1 MRVGVS
7 LAPLLVLNCWRGT
20 RAANPMSKAQKLELG
35 LFYAAITL
43 SGAVYAFY
51 ELHQIDRLVHAL
63 EELMPPFIFL
73 VFVLVI
79 CGLFRMAASVLRG
92 ISCVCQAA
100 HATLYANYGAL
111 RF

>member
-1 MRVGVS
+1 
-7 LAPLLVLNCWRGT
+7 
-20 RAANPMSKAQKLELG
+20 MSKAQKLELA
-35 LFYAAITL
+35 LLYAAITL
-43 SGAVYAFY
+43 AGAVYALY

-79 CGLFRMAASVLRG
+79 CGLFRMAASVLKG
-92 ISCVCQAA
+92 ISGVCQAA